1 MYDTKDLLARI
12 QNGEDPE
19 AIANE
24 FATALNG
31 VIELN
36 RKQKEEEAAK
46 ALANQKEDK
55 LNALAQTMMDTLM
68 EYVTVSNPNLAQYLD
83 NEDIELADIQMIR
96 KTLDAAI
103 RSAALAIALL
113 PEVPSSTPTPTPTS
127 TSNLTSDQAIEKFLK
142 MFID

>member
-19 AIANE
+19 TIANE

-83 NEDIELADIQMIR
+83 EEIADIQLIR
-96 KTLDAAI
+96 KTLDAAVKT
-103 RSAALAIALL
+103 AALTVAFL
-113 PEVPSSTPTPTPTS
+113 PEVPSPSPNPTPAPSSTSTPTP
-127 TSNLTSDQAIEKFLK
+127 DQAIEKFLK

>member
-19 AIANE
+19 TIANE

-83 NEDIELADIQMIR
+83 EEIADVQLIR
-96 KTLDAAI
+96 KTLDAAVKT
-103 RSAALAIALL
+103 AALTIALL
-113 PEVPSSTPTPTPTS
+113 PEVPSPSPNPTPTPSSTSTPTP
-127 TSNLTSDQAIEKFLK
+127 DQAIEKFLK

>member
-24 FATALNG
+24 FAAALNG

-55 LNALAQTMMDTLM
+55 LNALAQTMIDTLM

-83 NEDIELADIQMIR
+83 NENIELGDVQLTR

-103 RSAALAIALL
+103 KSAALAIALL
-113 PEVPSSTPTPTPTS
+113 PEVPSPSPNPTPSS
-127 TSNLTSDQAIEKFLK
+127 TSNPTPDQAIEKFLK

>member
-83 NEDIELADIQMIR
+83 EEIADVQLIR
-96 KTLDAAI
+96 KTLDAAVKT
-103 RSAALAIALL
+103 AALTVAFL
-113 PEVPSSTPTPTPTS
+113 PEVPSPSPNPTPTS
-127 TSNLTSDQAIEKFLK
+127 TSNPTPDQAIEKFLK